1 MRNGQ
6 RAHVERL
13 VVDAHALGLL
23 DALAAVR
30 ALHRVLDVHELRTTT
45 GGAPPAAL
53 TRRSRGTH
61 AALTRRSRGAH
72 AARAWP
78 TRWPV
83 KAARGARAGEPC
95 KRMGW
100 AEWAQQ
106 WRGRGRDGP
115 VDACDGMDGYR
126 AA

>member
-1 MRNGQ
+1 MITILRIIRKVIATRTTRNGR

-61 AALTRRSRGAH
+61 ATLTRRSRGTH
-72 AARAWP
+72 AE
-78 TRWPV
+78 
-83 KAARGARAGEPC
+83 GF
-95 KRMGW
+95 
-100 AEWAQQ
+100 
-106 WRGRGRDGP
+106 D
-115 VDACDGMDGYR
+115 
-126 AA
+126 